1 MGGARGLQVVGDGI
15 APNSAQHPLH
25 TLEEVFQ
32 REDTP
37 RAFMFEVVQDPIPDI
52 VNEGEVGAVAR
63 VRRPLQGNINPSR
76 IVARYLMAA
85 NLKNR

>member
-1 MGGARGLQVVGDGI
+1 
-15 APNSAQHPLH
+15 
-25 TLEEVFQ
+25 
-32 REDTP
+32 
-37 RAFMFEVVQDPIPDI
+37 MFEVVQDPIPDI
-52 VNEGEVGAVAR
+52 VNEGKVGAVAG